1 MIERVVVPVDFS
13 AESDRA
19 LVIAPML
26 AQWAGAAVELVTVAT
41 PDDRA
46 DIEPRLAAA
55 AGALSNSATWRVVE
69 SGGPA
74 EAVLLNE
81 VHAGRKELWCVGS
94 HARGKF
100 SELFIKSV
108 SEDLVRDAHMPI
120 VLVGPHTTAAPTGRV
135 LAVALDGST
144 ESEAILPAA
153 ADLGMALGMMPR
165 LLQVAGSGARDVPS
179 DSVETGYLS
188 RVAEKLTWLKR
199 EEADYD
205 VLHGDDP
212 VHSLADY
219 VKCSPQ
225 VGMIA
230 LATRGL
236 TGRARLTGGSTA
248 FALAHRATVPVLI
261 LHHLHA

>member
-19 LVIAPML
+19 LVIAPVL
-26 AQWAGAAVELVTVAT
+26 AQWAGAAVQLVTVV
-41 PDDRA
+41 
-46 DIEPRLAAA
+46 EPSGRTEVERRLAE
-55 AGALSNSATWRVVE
+55 T
-69 SGGPA
+69 A
-74 EAVLLNE
+74 EALGEGVTWWIVETGGRAECALLTE
-81 VHAGRKELWCVGS
+81 LHAGRKELWCVGS

-100 SELFIKSV
+100 SELFIKSD

-120 VLVGPHTTAAPTGRV
+120 ILVGPHVTSAPTGRV

-144 ESEAILPAA
+144 DSEAILPAA
-153 ADLGMALGMMPR
+153 ADLGMALGMTPR
-165 LLQVAGSGARDVPS
+165 LLQVAGSGAWEMPS
-179 DSVETGYLS
+179 DAVETGYLS
-188 RVAEKLTWLKR
+188 RIADKLTWLKR
-199 EEADYD
+199 EEVDYD

-219 VKCSPQ
+219 VECNPQ

-236 TGRARLTGGSTA
+236 AGRARLTGGSTA

-261 LHHLHA
+261 LHHLHV

>member
-13 AESDRA
+13 PESDRA
-19 LVIAPML
+19 LVVAPIL
-26 AQWAGAAVELVTVAT
+26 AQWADAALELVSVAA
-41 PDDRA
+41 PSERDQ
-46 DIEPRLAAA
+46 IKPRLAAA
-55 AGALSNSATWRVVE
+55 ARALGDDAMWRVAV

-74 EAVLLNE
+74 EAALLTE
-81 VHAGRKELWCVGS
+81 LHAGRQELWCVGS

-100 SELFIKSV
+100 SELFVKSM

-144 ESEAILPAA
+144 DSEAILPAA
-153 ADLGMALGMMPR
+153 ADVAAALGMTPR
-165 LLQVAGSGARDVPS
+165 LLQVAGPGAGDLPP
-179 DSVETGYLS
+179 DGVETGYLAW
-188 RVAEKLTWLKR
+188 VAEKLTWVER
-199 EEADYD
+199 ENVDYD

-212 VHSLADY
+212 ADSLADY
-219 VKCSPQ
+219 VACNPT

-236 TGRARLTGGSTA
+236 AGRARLTGGSTA
-248 FALAHRATVPVLI
+248 FALAHRAAVPVLI
-261 LHHLHA
+261 LHPVHG